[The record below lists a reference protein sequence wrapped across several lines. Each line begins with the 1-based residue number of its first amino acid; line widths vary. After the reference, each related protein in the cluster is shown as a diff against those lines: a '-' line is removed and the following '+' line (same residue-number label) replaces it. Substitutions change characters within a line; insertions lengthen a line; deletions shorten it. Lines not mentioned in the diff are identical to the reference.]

1 MKSVVNVVWIRV
13 GSWLRR
19 LVILKYK
26 LMGVRIEGPVWIS
39 TRAHIDITVRDK
51 ITIKKGCVITGGVCI
66 LAHDRASWRL
76 RPRSEDDGTGFVTLE
91 ENVFVGVRAIIL
103 RNVTVGQN
111 SIIAAGAVVTKDVPP
126 NSVVGGVPAKV
137 IGTVPPRRAPASL
150 PSV

>member
-1 MKSVVNVVWIRV
+1 
-13 GSWLRR
+13 
-19 LVILKYK
+19 
-26 LMGVRIEGPVWIS
+26 
-39 TRAHIDITVRDK
+39 
-51 ITIKKGCVITGGVCI
+51 
-66 LAHDRASWRL
+66 L